1 MNIVAV
7 MIVALAAIAKASPI
21 FYTYPTYGT
30 TVVRSDRLG
39 GNFAYSIN
47 QGPAA
52 IAQAF
57 PGHVEIKAAPAYGF
71 QFGYPSLYS
80 PGHLGYPL
88 APLSFNHEPVPAP
101 AATPA
106 SSSDENQAEIVE
118 AAY

>member
-1 MNIVAV
+1 MGIIRPYTNRKTHHEHRRF

-80 PGHLGYPL
+80 W
-88 APLSFNHEPVPAP
+88 SFRVPVGSAVFQP
-101 AATPA
+101 
-106 SSSDENQAEIVE
+106 
-118 AAY
+118 